1 MQTHQP
7 KEDKI
12 ATSLDLMPIVDDPKP
27 VKAIVEKPPD
37 NIPEKDLAIIFKL
50 ESSSGKNLVNPKSS
64 ARGLGQIINSTA
76 KTLAKRLNTTQDKV
90 QNDNETNARATALL
104 FSDALKRY
112 KNTEDPALF
121 AHLDQHLGSTDI
133 KKAMKQ
139 ADDPNNLD
147 SVLKHVKNSET
158 IGHMKKV
165 KTELNK

>member
-1 MQTHQP
+1 M
-7 KEDKI
+7 
-12 ATSLDLMPIVDDPKP
+12 VG
-27 VKAIVEKPPD
+27 EKPISKLPTD
-37 NIPEKDLAIIFKL
+37 IKSLTQSAAKEFNIPEKDLAIIFKL

-64 ARGLGQIINSTA
+64 AKGLGQIINSTA

-90 QNDNETNARATALL
+90 QNDNKTNARATALL

-147 SVLKHVKNSET
+147 SVLKYVKNSET